1 MTRDVDRPDTQ
12 AILQGLKDFQRDTV
26 DYVFRRMYT
35 DEDYTRR
42 FLIADEVGLGKTMVA
57 RGLIAKVLDH
67 LWETVE
73 RIDVVY
79 ICSNA
84 DIARQN
90 VRKLNVTNR
99 EDAAIASRIT
109 LLPIQVADLA
119 QHHVNLV
126 SFTPSTSLDLKSS
139 LGTVEERSL
148 LYWMLKEEWG
158 LEGAAPQNVLQGY
171 AGKER
176 FREHLSAFQDWH
188 TIESTLLEAFRKT
201 VALRCEKDRASGK
214 RDIKTRFLALCELF
228 SRSRIHIPEQER
240 REVSSVVGELRDILA
255 GTCVRSLEP
264 DLIILDEF
272 QRFKHLL
279 EGTDD
284 SGRLARELFEYSDE
298 TSEARVLLLSATP
311 YKMYTL
317 TDEGGDDDHYADF
330 LRTLRFL
337 LANES
342 RTEDLDRILHEYR
355 RELFRLGSDDGQGLI
370 PIKSALE
377 KQLRSVMVRT
387 ERLAASPDRDGMLV
401 ETPCSVRELEKD
413 DPLVYRALQQVAAAV
428 EHGDTMEYWK
438 SAPYLLNFM
447 DEYKLKEAFRD
458 AIGDGRHHHA
468 FTEALAAKQLLLP
481 WQDVEAYRAV
491 DPGNARLRWLTEE
504 MLSNGAWRM
513 LWLPP
518 SLPYYR
524 LAAPFDNPQLAGFTK
539 RLVFSSWRV
548 VPKVIA
554 TLLSYETERQM
565 MSSAGGERVAN
576 TPEARRKR
584 RGLLQFSRTE
594 GRLTGMP
601 VLGMLYPSIILA
613 REIDPLAV
621 SKDLGRELGEVDV
634 PSVVKEVQ
642 KRLDKLLAP
651 FTAKATTSG
660 TEDERW
666 YWAAPILLDLDAEP
680 KATRDWFGDVDLAS
694 RWGGDKAENEDD
706 QGDDVSLWTDH
717 VTEAKF
723 VASGV
728 RPLGRVPSDLTA
740 VLAYLALGG
749 PAVTALRA
757 LARVTG
763 KPGALA
769 DLEVRHAA
777 AGIARGFR
785 SLFNIPEV
793 TALLRTVNPAKPYW
807 EHVLEYGTQGCIQ
820 AVLDEYAHM
829 VVDIQGLNGKTV
841 DEIVGTVST
850 IMREAITLRTALLGV
865 EEIAVDP
872 EDHSIR
878 LADHRMRA
886 RFAARLS
893 EEQSEAGGRPTRA
906 DQVRTAFNSPF
917 WPFVLATTS
926 VGQEG
931 LDFHQYCHAVVHW
944 NLPSNPVDLEQREG
958 RVHRYKGHAV
968 RKNLARQHGDGIRAS
983 GDPWA
988 GLFDAAVKSRSA
1000 DASDLEPYWVYTIP
1014 GGAKI
1019 ERHVPTFPLSREI
1032 GQMNALRRSLAVY
1045 RMVFG
1050 QPRQEDLVAYLL
1062 QHVPED
1068 ELEERMASLRVDLA
1082 PPRTGQQN

>member
-1 MTRDVDRPDTQ
+1 
-12 AILQGLKDFQRDTV
+12 
-26 DYVFRRMYT
+26 MYT

-90 VRKLNVTNR
+90 IRKLNVTNR

-109 LLPIQVADLA
+109 LLPTQVADLA
-119 QHHVNLV
+119 QNHVNLV

-139 LGTVEERSL
+139 LGTVEERAL
-148 LYWMLKEEWG
+148 LYWMLKEEWKLQG
-158 LEGAAPQNVLQGY
+158 TGPKNVLQGY
-171 AGKER
+171 AGMER
-176 FREHLSAFQDWH
+176 FREHLSAFQDWY
-188 TIESTLLEAFRKT
+188 TIDSTLLEAFHKT
-201 VALRCEKDRASGK
+201 IALHCEKDRGRGK
-214 RDIKTRFLALCELF
+214 EDIKSRFFALCETF
-228 SRSRIHIPEQER
+228 GRSRLNIPAEER
-240 REVSSVVGELRDILA
+240 RAVSTVVGELREILA

-317 TDEGGDDDHYADF
+317 TDEASDDDHYVDF

-342 RTEDLDRILHEYR
+342 RTEELDQVLGEYR
-355 RELFRLGSDDGQGLI
+355 REMFRLGSANGQELTT
-370 PIKSALE
+370 IKNDLE
-377 KQLRSVMVRT
+377 KRLRRVMVRT
-387 ERLAASPDRDGMLV
+387 ERLAASADRDGMLV
-401 ETPCSVRELEKD
+401 EAPCSVHGVEKD
-413 DPLVYRALQQVAAAV
+413 DPLAYRALQRVAAAV
-428 EHGDTMEYWK
+428 GQGDTMEYWK
-438 SAPYLLNFM
+438 SAPYLLSFM

-458 AIGDGRHHHA
+458 AIEERRYDNA
-468 FTEALAAKQLLLP
+468 FAEALNARQLLLP
-481 WQDVEAYRAV
+481 WQDIEAYGAI
-491 DPGNARLRWLTEE
+491 DPGNARLRWLSHE
-504 MLSNGAWRM
+504 MLASGAWRI

-524 LAAPFDNPQLAGFTK
+524 LGVPFDDLRLPGFTK

-554 TLLSYETERQM
+554 TLLSYEAERQM
-565 MSSAGGERVAN
+565 MVSSAGGDAIAN
-576 TPEARRKR
+576 TPEARRRR

-601 VLGMLYPSIILA
+601 VLGMLYPSITLA
-613 REIDPLAV
+613 REIDPLAICR
-621 SKDLGRELGEVDV
+621 DLGETPGDVDA
-634 PSVVKEVQ
+634 STVVEQAQ
-642 KRLDKLLAP
+642 KRLDDLLAP
-651 FTAKATTSG
+651 FIARAKTSG
-660 TEDERW
+660 AEDESW

-680 KATRDWFGDVDLAS
+680 GATRAWFGDADLAS
-694 RWGGDKAENEDD
+694 RWGGDKAENEAD
-706 QGDDVSLWTDH
+706 QGDDSSLWADH
-717 VTEAKF
+717 VAEAER
-723 VASGV
+723 VAFGD
-728 RPLGRVPSDLTA
+728 RQLGRVPSDLTS

-757 LARVTG
+757 LGRVAGNTE
-763 KPGALA
+763 ALTNPV
-769 DLEVRHAA
+769 VRHAA
-777 AGIARGFR
+777 AGIAMGFR
-785 SLFNIPEV
+785 SLFNTPEV
-793 TALLRTVNPAKPYW
+793 MALLRGLNPAEPYW
-807 EHVLEYGTQGCIQ
+807 ERALEYGTQGCLQ

-829 VVDIQGLNGKTV
+829 LVDVQGLRGKRLEELV
-841 DEIVGTVST
+841 ENVAA
-850 IMREAITLRTALLGV
+850 IMRDAITLRTALLGV
-865 EEIAVDP
+865 EEVILDP
-872 EDHSIR
+872 NDHSIR

-893 EEQSEAGGRPTRA
+893 EEESEAGGKPTRA

-926 VGQEG
+926 IGQEG

-968 RKNLARQHGDGIRAS
+968 RKNLARQHPGGTS
-983 GDPWA
+983 GHADPWV
-988 GLFDAAVKSRSA
+988 GLFEAAVNSRSA
-1000 DASDLEPYWVYTIP
+1000 GATDLEPYWVYTIP
-1014 GGAKI
+1014 GGAQI

-1032 GQMNALRRSLAVY
+1032 GQMDALRRSLAVY

-1062 QHVPED
+1062 QHVPAE
-1068 ELEERMASLRVDLA
+1068 ETEERMASLRIDLA
-1082 PPRTGQQN
+1082 PPRTG